1 VECESLKSF
10 SNDKYYVKDYQIMT
24 KTKFDVK
31 KPNKQKIC
39 VVGAVAGGA
48 SFVTRARRLSE
59 KAEIIMF
66 DRGPHVSFASCG
78 LPYYVGNVIPEESE
92 LLMVK
97 PEDFKGSYNIDVRL
111 HSEVISVDRKN
122 RKITVKDVQ
131 NGKEYMESYDIL
143 VLATGSQPVRPK
155 LPGIDLPGIF
165 TLRNIPDSNQIKKW
179 IKDNSVKEAVV
190 VGGGLIGLEMT
201 ENLTGQGVSVTIV
214 EMLPH
219 VIPFFDPEMAIRV
232 HGNLK
237 AKGVKLN
244 MNTSVRGFSSDE
256 ASHRI
261 RVMTEPDKKITCDMV
276 ILSIGSRPEANI
288 ARDAGLEIGQ
298 LGGLRVNEQ
307 MQTSDESIYAVGDV
321 VESRDVITGEW
332 ALSLLSGPA
341 SRQARIAADAVFGR
355 KRSFRGI
362 QATAACRIFDADIA
376 STGVS
381 ETNLKRYAK
390 KGNIIPYETIYL
402 ISPNHADY
410 YPGSSMIFM
419 KLIFSTKDGR
429 ILGAQAVGAGGVEK
443 RIDVIAM
450 AAQMGGTV
458 YDLEEAELCYAP
470 QFGAAKDV
478 VDIAGMAA
486 ANILRGDIPTVHWSD
501 VNITEHFLLDVRE
514 ADEFKEAHIEGS
526 INAPFSIFRQ
536 YLDKLDKNKKI
547 YVFCN
552 QGKMAYFAC
561 RILLQNGFDCVD
573 IAGGFK
579 TYQILE
585 RLKK

>member
-1 VECESLKSF
+1 MAKTRL
-10 SNDKYYVKDYQIMT
+10 NDKQSK
-24 KTKFDVK
+24 
-31 KPNKQKIC
+31 KQKIC
-39 VVGAVAGGA
+39 VIGAVAGGA

-97 PEDFKGSYNIDVRL
+97 PEDFRGMYNIEVRL
-111 HSEVISVDRKN
+111 FSEVISVDRKN
-122 RKITVKDVQ
+122 KQITVRDVQ
-131 NGKEYMESYDIL
+131 KGKEYTESYDTL
-143 VLATGSQPVRPK
+143 VIATGSQPVRPK

-165 TLRNIPDSNQIKKW
+165 TLRSIPDSNQIKKW
-179 IKDNSVKEAVV
+179 IKDNNVKEAVV

-201 ENLTGQGVSVTIV
+201 ENLTGLGVSVTIV

-219 VIPFFDPEMAIRV
+219 VIPFFDPEMAVRV

-237 AKGVKLN
+237 GKGVKLN
-244 MNTSVRGFSSDE
+244 MNTSVKGFSLDE

-261 RVMTEPDKKITCDMV
+261 KVMTEPDKKIICDMV
-276 ILSIGSRPEANI
+276 ILSIGSRPEVKL
-288 ARDAGLEIGQ
+288 ARDAGLEIGD
-298 LGGLRVNEQ
+298 LGGVRVNEQ
-307 MQTSDESIYAVGDV
+307 MQTSDVSIYAVGDV
-321 VESRDVITGEW
+321 VESRDIVTGEW

-355 KRSFRGI
+355 NRTFRGI

-390 KGNIIPYETIYL
+390 RGNIIPYETVYL
-402 ISPNHADY
+402 ITPNHADY

-419 KLIFSTKDGR
+419 KLIFSPQDGK
-429 ILGAQAVGAGGVEK
+429 ILGAQAIGAGGVEK

-450 AAQMGGTV
+450 AIQMGGTV
-458 YDLEEAELCYAP
+458 YDMEEAELCYAP

-478 VDIAGMAA
+478 VNIGGMAA
-486 ANILRGDIPTVHWSD
+486 SNILRGDIPTVHWDDINFSE
-501 VNITEHFLLDVRE
+501 NYLLDVRE

-526 INAPFSIFRQ
+526 FNAPFSIFRQ
-536 YLDKLDKNKKI
+536 YLDKLDKDKKI

-573 IAGGFK
+573 IIGGFR
-579 TYQILE
+579 TYQARE
-585 RLKK
+585 RLKR